1 MVESVHFFSTQKSF
15 SNAPSTEFSP
25 ASQRLESGGCK
36 HGDGGDG
43 CCSMSSKV
51 ICSVCRLFADRA
63 G

>member
-1 MVESVHFFSTQKSF
+1 MVENVHFFSTQKSF
-15 SNAPSTEFSP
+15 SNATSAEYLP
-25 ASQRLESGGCK
+25 ASQRLESDGCK
-36 HGDGGDG
+36 HGAGGDG